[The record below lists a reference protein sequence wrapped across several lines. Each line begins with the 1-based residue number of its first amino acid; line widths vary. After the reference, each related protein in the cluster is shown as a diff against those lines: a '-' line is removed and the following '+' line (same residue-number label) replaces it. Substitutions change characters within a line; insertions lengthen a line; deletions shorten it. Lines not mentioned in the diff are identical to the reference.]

1 MSRPAE
7 VSPDQRIKQKR
18 GRKTYDALIE
28 TGFALLEHREFEAIS
43 IAELAKAAGYSTGAF
58 YTRFRSKDEFF
69 DAMIAHH
76 LEYRTRA
83 RDRLL
88 ATVPNHALIDALIED
103 LVQYYWKHRRFWRAA
118 LVRTIRDPS
127 FWEPIRVHGR
137 EFADLLIE
145 RFGKEG
151 SRSVSR
157 RQETNIRFAVQ
168 LALGTINNAIINR
181 PGPIFLGQELF
192 VKNLVRAFRL
202 VADCDN
208 LVRAA
213 DKGIAVRRAS
223 APVGTRLRVL
233 GGADLRGFQWQDECE

>member
-7 VSPDQRIKQKR
+7 SVSPDRRIKQKR

-28 TGFALLEHREFEAIS
+28 TAFALLEHRELEAIS

-76 LEYRTRA
+76 LEYRTRT

-88 ATVPNHALIDALIED
+88 ATVPSHRLIDTLIED

-118 LVRTIRDPS
+118 LVRTIRDPD

-137 EFADLLIE
+137 KFADLLIE
-145 RFGKEG
+145 RVGKEAP
-151 SRSVSR
+151 RPLT
-157 RQETNIRFAVQ
+157 RQEETNIRFAVQ
-168 LALGTINNAIINR
+168 LALGTINNAIVNR

-192 VKNLVRAFRL
+192 VKNLARAFRL
-202 VADCDN
+202 VANYDD
-208 LVRAA
+208 LIRTA
-213 DKGIAVRRAS
+213 DKGTS
-223 APVGTRLRVL
+223 T
-233 GGADLRGFQWQDECE
+233 

>member
-7 VSPDQRIKQKR
+7 SVSPDRRIKQKR

-28 TGFALLEHREFEAIS
+28 MGFVLLEHRELEAIS

-76 LEYRTRA
+76 LEYRTQA

-88 ATVPNHALIDALIED
+88 ATVPNYTLIDALIED

-118 LVRTIRDPS
+118 LIRTIRDPE
-127 FWEPIRVHGR
+127 FWEPIRIHGR

-145 RFGKEG
+145 RIGKHAP
-151 SRSVSR
+151 RPLT
-157 RQETNIRFAVQ
+157 RQEGTNIRFAVQ

-181 PGPIFLGQELF
+181 PGPTFLGQELF
-192 VKNLVRAFRL
+192 VKNFVRAFRL
-202 VADCDN
+202 VSDYDN
-208 LVRAA
+208 LMRAA
-213 DKGIAVRRAS
+213 DKGTPS
-223 APVGTRLRVL
+223 
-233 GGADLRGFQWQDECE
+233 

>member
-7 VSPDQRIKQKR
+7 SVSPDRRIKQKR

-28 TGFALLEHREFEAIS
+28 MGFVLLEHRELEAIS

-76 LEYRTRA
+76 LEYRTQA

-88 ATVPNHALIDALIED
+88 ATVPNYTLIDALIED

-118 LVRTIRDPS
+118 LIRTIRDPE
-127 FWEPIRVHGR
+127 FWEPIRIHGR

-145 RFGKEG
+145 RIGKHAP
-151 SRSVSR
+151 RPLT
-157 RQETNIRFAVQ
+157 RQEGTNIRFAVQ

-181 PGPIFLGQELF
+181 PGPAFLGQELF
-192 VKNLVRAFRL
+192 VKNLVRSFRL
-202 VADCDN
+202 VSDYDN
-208 LVRAA
+208 LMRAA
-213 DKGIAVRRAS
+213 DKGTPS
-223 APVGTRLRVL
+223 
-233 GGADLRGFQWQDECE
+233 

>member
-7 VSPDQRIKQKR
+7 SVSPDRRIKQER

-28 TGFALLEHREFEAIS
+28 TGFALLEHRELEAIS

-69 DAMIAHH
+69 DAMVAHH

-88 ATVPNHALIDALIED
+88 ATVPNYTLIDALFED

-118 LVRTIRDPS
+118 LIRTTRDPD
-127 FWEPIRVHGR
+127 FWEPIRIHGR

-145 RFGKEG
+145 RIGKHSPRPLTE
-151 SRSVSR
+151 
-157 RQETNIRFAVQ
+157 QEDTNIRFAVQ

-192 VKNLVRAFRL
+192 VKNLVRAFR
-202 VADCDN
+202 VVSDYDN
-208 LVRAA
+208 LMRREQASSVLRA
-213 DKGIAVRRAS
+213 
-223 APVGTRLRVL
+223 
-233 GGADLRGFQWQDECE
+233 

>member
-7 VSPDQRIKQKR
+7 SVSPDRRIKQKR

-28 TGFALLEHREFEAIS
+28 MGFVLLEHRELEAIS

-76 LEYRTRA
+76 LEYRTQA

-88 ATVPNHALIDALIED
+88 ATVPNYTLIDALIED

-118 LVRTIRDPS
+118 LIRTIRDPE
-127 FWEPIRVHGR
+127 FWEPIRIHGR

-145 RFGKEG
+145 RIGKHAP
-151 SRSVSR
+151 RPLT
-157 RQETNIRFAVQ
+157 RQEGRNIRFAVQ

-202 VADCDN
+202 VSDYDN
-208 LVRAA
+208 LMRAA
-213 DKGIAVRRAS
+213 AKG
-223 APVGTRLRVL
+223 APS
-233 GGADLRGFQWQDECE
+233 

>member
-7 VSPDQRIKQKR
+7 SVSPDRRIKQKR

-28 TGFALLEHREFEAIS
+28 MGFVLLEHRELEAIS

-76 LEYRTRA
+76 LEYRTQA

-88 ATVPNHALIDALIED
+88 ATMPNYTLIDALIED

-118 LVRTIRDPS
+118 LIRTIRDPE
-127 FWEPIRVHGR
+127 FWEPIRIHGR

-145 RFGKEG
+145 RIGKHAP
-151 SRSVSR
+151 RPLT
-157 RQETNIRFAVQ
+157 RQEGTNIRFAVQ

-181 PGPIFLGQELF
+181 PGPAFLGQELF

-202 VADCDN
+202 VSDYDN
-208 LVRAA
+208 LMRAA
-213 DKGIAVRRAS
+213 DKGTPS
-223 APVGTRLRVL
+223 
-233 GGADLRGFQWQDECE
+233 

>member
-7 VSPDQRIKQKR
+7 SVSPDQRIKQKR

-28 TGFALLEHREFEAIS
+28 TGFALLEDRELEAIS
-43 IAELAKAAGYSTGAF
+43 IAELAKTAGYSTGAF

-76 LEYRTRA
+76 LEYRTQA
-83 RDRLL
+83 RDQLL
-88 ATVPNHALIDALIED
+88 ATVPSYRLIDALIED

-118 LVRTIRDPS
+118 LVRTTRDPH
-127 FWEPIRVHGR
+127 FWEPIRVHGK

-145 RFGKEG
+145 RAGNEA
-151 SRSVSR
+151 SRPLT
-157 RQETNIRFAVQ
+157 RQEETNIRFAVQ

-202 VADCDN
+202 VANYDE
-208 LVRAA
+208 LMRTAG
-213 DKGIAVRRAS
+213 KGTSSREV
-223 APVGTRLRVL
+223 
-233 GGADLRGFQWQDECE
+233 